1 MFVLHISK
9 MARFLTPFLVALM
22 AALPLHAETH
32 LAREMVEA
40 RILPGW
46 QMPDGSQMAALQI
59 KLEPGWKTYW
69 RAPGDA
75 GIPPS
80 FDWSGSENL
89 AGFEV
94 RWPTPS
100 ILMQQGVRTIGYK
113 NKLILPLKLTPLQ
126 AGRDIVL
133 QGEVEIGVC
142 SEICVPVTLEL
153 NQLLPRGNKKPDPRI
168 IAALA
173 NRPDT
178 ADEANVTRV
187 SCEITAMEDGLRLRA
202 VVDMPSLG
210 PGEVAI
216 LETAD
221 PKVWVAQSSTAR
233 QGGRLIAESDLYHVE
248 GQLFSLQRTGLRITI
263 IGGNRAVDIQG
274 CPAG

>member
-1 MFVLHISK
+1 MIRILT
-9 MARFLTPFLVALM
+9 AFLFAL
-22 AALPLHAETH
+22 AAASPLHADTH

-59 KLEPGWKTYW
+59 KLKPGWKTYW

-80 FDWSGSENL
+80 FNWSGSENL

-94 RWPTPS
+94 QWPTPS

-113 NKLILPLKLTPLQ
+113 NQVIFPLKLKPRE

-153 NQLLPRGNKKPDPRI
+153 KKQVPRGNKKPDPRI

-178 ADEANVTRV
+178 ADEANVARV
-187 SCEITAMEDGLRLRA
+187 TCEISAMEDGLRLRA

-216 LETAD
+216 LETAN

-233 QGGRLIAESDLYHVE
+233 QGGHLIAESDLYHVE
-248 GQLFSLQRTGLRITI
+248 GQLFSLQRAGLRITI

>member
-1 MFVLHISK
+1 M
-9 MARFLTPFLVALM
+9 
-22 AALPLHAETH
+22 PLFAGSHS
-32 LAREMVEA
+32 AREMVEA

-80 FDWSGSENL
+80 FNWSGSENL

-113 NKLILPLKLTPLQ
+113 DQVIFPLKLTPRE
-126 AGRDIVL
+126 ADRDIVL

-142 SEICVPVTLEL
+142 SEICVPVTLTL
-153 NQLLPRGNKKPDPRI
+153 KQQVPRGNKKPNPRI

-187 SCEITAMEDGLRLRA
+187 SCEITVMEDGLRLRA
-202 VVDMPSLG
+202 MVDMPSLG

-216 LETAD
+216 LETSD
-221 PKVWVAQSSTAR
+221 PKIWVAQSSTRR
-233 QGGRLIAESDLYHVE
+233 QGGQLIAESDLYHIE
-248 GQLFSLQRTGLRITI
+248 GQSFSLQRAGLRITI
-263 IGGNRAVDIQG
+263 IGGKRAVDIQG